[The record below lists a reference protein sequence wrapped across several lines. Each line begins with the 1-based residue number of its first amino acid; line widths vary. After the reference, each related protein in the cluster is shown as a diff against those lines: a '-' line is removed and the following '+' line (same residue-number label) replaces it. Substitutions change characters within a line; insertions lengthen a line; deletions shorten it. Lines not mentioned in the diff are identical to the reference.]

1 MIRKVAIY
9 CRVSTME
16 QVNEGYSIEEQEKR
30 LKSFCDINGWD
41 KFEVFVDA
49 GVSGGTLKR
58 PALQDMRDRI
68 QEFDLILVY
77 KLDRLTRNV
86 RDLLGLLDTFEEH
99 NVAFRSAT
107 EVYDTSSAMGRL
119 FVTLVG
125 AMAEWERSTIAERT
139 SMGKKSAFSKGVNV
153 TKVPFY
159 YDKVDGQLVPNE
171 HAEALRYMVKR
182 IKEGAGTNSIA
193 DELNASDFK
202 HPNGK
207 NWYPIQVRRALNSP
221 QARGHSVYNKEML
234 KDTHEAL
241 ISDEEYSVIQDMLKQ
256 RTNIGTNTHA
266 SIFRGK
272 FKCHICGANLTLS
285 VHHKHTKTQGIKT
298 YKTYYCDKCK
308 ANKEPKENKITFS
321 LERAEE
327 AFLDYLQHMQFEDY
341 GHVEQQAQAPVIDV
355 KKIEKQRQKYQE
367 AWSMDLMTDNEFFQ
381 RMEDTKKVLE
391 EYYKQAEAQEFQKP
405 KSPNEIE
412 NIKELVLTNWHKLTD
427 QQKEEMIYSAVKE
440 IRYEFKKGTS
450 YKNPNTISVTG
461 VIFY

>member
-9 CRVSTME
+9 CRVSTIE
-16 QVNEGYSIEEQEKR
+16 QVNEGYSIEEQERR
-30 LKSFCDINGWD
+30 LKSFCDINGWG

-49 GVSGGTLKR
+49 GMSGSTLKR

-68 QEFDLILVY
+68 QDFDLVLVY

-86 RDLLGLLDTFEEH
+86 RDLLGLLDTFEEN

-139 SMGKKSAFSKGVNV
+139 AMGKQSAFNKGVNV

-182 IKEGAGTNSIA
+182 IKEGAGTNTIA
-193 DELNASDFK
+193 DELNASYFK
-202 HPNGK
+202 HPNNK
-207 NWYPIQVRRALNSP
+207 NWYPMQIRRALNSP
-221 QARGHSVYNKEML
+221 QARGHSVYNNEML
-234 KDTHEAL
+234 KDTHEPL
-241 ISDEEYSVIQDMLKQ
+241 ISDEEYSIIQNMLKQ
-256 RTNIGTNTHA
+256 RTNIRTNTHA

-285 VHHKHTKTQGIKT
+285 VHHKQTKTQGAKT

-321 LERAEE
+321 LQRAEE

-341 GHVEQQAQAPVIDV
+341 GQIEQQEQTPVIDIR
-355 KKIEKQRQKYQE
+355 KIEKQRQKYQE
-367 AWSMDLMTDNEFFQ
+367 AWSMDLMTDKEFFQ

-405 KSPNEIE
+405 KSPDEIE
-412 NIKELVLTNWHKLTD
+412 NIKELVLANWHKLTD
-427 QQKEEMIYSAVKE
+427 QQKEEMLYSTVKE
-440 IRYEFKKGTS
+440 IKYDFKKGTS

-461 VIFY
+461 IIFY

>member
-9 CRVSTME
+9 CRVSTIE
-16 QVNEGYSIEEQEKR
+16 QVNEGYSIEEQERR

-49 GVSGGTLKR
+49 GMSGSTLKR

-68 QEFDLILVY
+68 QDFDLVLVY

-86 RDLLGLLDTFEEH
+86 RDLLGLLDTFEEN

-139 SMGKKSAFSKGVNV
+139 AMGKQSAFNKGVNV

-182 IKEGAGTNSIA
+182 IKEGAGTNTIA

-202 HPNGK
+202 HPNNK
-207 NWYPIQVRRALNSP
+207 NWYPMQVRRALNSP
-221 QARGHSVYNKEML
+221 QARGHSVYNNEML
-234 KDTHEAL
+234 KDTHEPL
-241 ISDEEYSVIQDMLKQ
+241 ISDEEYSIIQNMLKQ
-256 RTNIGTNTHA
+256 RTNIRTNTHA

-272 FKCHICGANLTLS
+272 FKCHICGASLTLS
-285 VHHKHTKTQGIKT
+285 VHHKQTKTQGVKT

-308 ANKEPKENKITFS
+308 ANKEPKENKITFN

-341 GHVEQQAQAPVIDV
+341 GQIEQQEQTPVIDV

-367 AWSMDLMTDNEFFQ
+367 AWSMDLMTDKEFFQ

-405 KSPNEIE
+405 KSPDEIE
-412 NIKELVLTNWHKLTD
+412 NIKELVLANWHKLTD
-427 QQKEEMIYSAVKE
+427 QQKEEMLFSTVKE
-440 IRYEFKKGTS
+440 IKYKFKKGTS

-461 VIFY
+461 IIFY